1 MPVELDSPF
10 RLQTPVHPRYGSTTK
25 PAATGTGGFAA
36 TLAAASAGSPP
47 AADPTAMTTAA
58 GTPAADATASDGQGG
73 PDPSFMDPHER
84 TVAFTRRDWKPQAD
98 SKDFHPF
105 GDDGFTID
113 DVVDVINPLQ
123 HIPVVSSVY
132 RWLTG
137 DTISPASELA
147 GGALYGGVV
156 GLASAAGTLMLDAVT
171 GGAADQQVMVALL
184 GPSPFADAPAD
195 TAAAPDLAST
205 ETAAPAATEIAQ
217 APTSDAGMPAS
228 RGAGMASAAIEAS
241 APDALQEIPEGL
253 VETLSQAPNAARA
266 PADAALPPAA
276 TAQPASSAQPQVIG
290 AGSVTDSLPV
300 VLPQTAAAS
309 ARVTEAPSAAAAAD
323 PALQPARTLKPLPP
337 PLPAGFTVRNPAPI
351 DTQGLGRSLG
361 PANLKPVDTANV
373 PAAMSRALD
382 SYRKMMQERSREAVP
397 VPGLDFQ
404 S

>member
-1 MPVELDSPF
+1 
-10 RLQTPVHPRYGSTTK
+10 
-25 PAATGTGGFAA
+25 
-36 TLAAASAGSPP
+36 
-47 AADPTAMTTAA
+47 
-58 GTPAADATASDGQGG
+58 
-73 PDPSFMDPHER
+73 
-84 TVAFTRRDWKPQAD
+84 
-98 SKDFHPF
+98 
-105 GDDGFTID
+105 
-113 DVVDVINPLQ
+113 
-123 HIPVVSSVY
+123 
-132 RWLTG
+132 
-137 DTISPASELA
+137 
-147 GGALYGGVV
+147 
-156 GLASAAGTLMLDAVT
+156 
-171 GGAADQQVMVALL
+171 
-184 GPSPFADAPAD
+184 
-195 TAAAPDLAST
+195 
-205 ETAAPAATEIAQ
+205 
-217 APTSDAGMPAS
+217 
-228 RGAGMASAAIEAS
+228 MASAAIEAS

-253 VETLSQAPNAARA
+253 VETLSQAPNAA
-266 PADAALPPAA
+266 LPPAA
-276 TAQPASSAQPQVIG
+276 TAQPASAAQPQVIG